1 MEFRLKSIELQ
12 TDAEDM
18 VLKGYINVTER
29 ESEVMYNKKRNRWF
43 KEIMSTGV
51 FKRSLNQHPSI
62 PLLLEH
68 DFNQELAH
76 TDKGTLVVE
85 EDQIGLKFT
94 AKIENRDLYE
104 RVKDGRINNCSFGFR
119 VLDEKYE
126 PINSKLERR
135 RVSEIELIECSLV
148 SNPAYLG
155 SIVETRELED
165 ALKEEEEYMK
175 NLEETKVEETLDKN
189 IETTQETNEEVIEEV
204 TKDVTEEPTED
215 VTEEVTEET
224 KECIEKIEKNE
235 NNAHKKDEVGE
246 PKYEDEET
254 TESDANQHEIEV
266 EENST
271 ENRMVVEEEVDH
283 NIEVEDKLND
293 ECCNDVDGDPSIE
306 VTVVANEEPKVLVD
320 ESVAQEITNVI
331 EENIEQKEEELAIAE
346 NIDKSLKEHI
356 DYVKQE
362 NKMHEDYL
370 EGESARISTDIIRLR
385 LELLKLKS
393 LKKEL

>member
-204 TKDVTEEPTED
+204 AKDVTEEP
-215 VTEEVTEET
+215 TEEVTEET

-246 PKYEDEET
+246 PKHEDEET

-293 ECCNDVDGDPSIE
+293 ECCNDVDNEPSIE

-320 ESVAQEITNVI
+320 ESVAEEITNVI

-356 DYVKQE
+356 DNVKQE

>member
-119 VLDEKYE
+119 VLSDNYE

-175 NLEETKVEETLDKN
+175 NLEETKVEVTLDKN
-189 IETTQETNEEVIEEV
+189 IETTQETNEN
-204 TKDVTEEPTED
+204 VTEET
-215 VTEEVTEET
+215 TEET
-224 KECIEKIEKNE
+224 KECIEEIEKNE
-235 NNAHKKDEVGE
+235 NNTHKKSEVGE
-246 PKYEDEET
+246 PKYEDD
-254 TESDANQHEIEV
+254 TESDANQHETKV
-266 EENST
+266 EEST

-283 NIEVEDKLND
+283 NHAEVEDKFDNNHCGEVMVD
-293 ECCNDVDGDPSIE
+293 EPSIE

-320 ESVAQEITNVI
+320 ESVAEEITNVI

-356 DYVKQE
+356 DNVKQE

-370 EGESARISTDIIRLR
+370 EGESAKISTDIIRLR